1 MAIKFSEFNVGST
14 TSDIDYLVGY
24 KNTDN
29 VQIPIGLVAGNTT
42 YTVATAQSGLN
53 ETLTLAG
60 SDASTDVITFT
71 AGNNIT
77 LTDDGAGSGFTI
89 QAKGNVDGTG
99 TANAITKWADA
110 DTIADSIMSET
121 AAGGQFTDPYITVAG
136 AGGGVSTQNLEIN
149 GFLLDSNGQKG
160 TAGQILSS
168 TGTLTD
174 WITPAVGETYDLNST
189 TDGANVDLNLTSTSG
204 TDNSSVKLVPATGV
218 SISQTADV
226 VTITNTEPNATH
238 TGDVTG
244 SGALTIANDA
254 VTTLKILDANV
265 TTAKIADD
273 AVTTDKLANSI
284 NSEIAANTAKTGI
297 TSSQASE
304 ITANTAK
311 VTNATHTGDV
321 TGATALT
328 IANDAVTTAKI
339 INDAVT
345 ADKLANSINSEI
357 AANTAKVT
365 NATHTGEVT
374 GDGALTIAS
383 DVVDADNLKVT
394 GNGTAGQALT
404 SDGDGTF
411 SWTTMEVGDIT
422 SIIAGAGMTGGGTSG
437 DVTLNVIGGNS
448 ITVNADSIQVT
459 DSGITA
465 TQLANDAVTTDKVID
480 DAITADK
487 LANSINTEIAANTA
501 KVTNATHTGEVTG
514 ATALTIASDVVDADN
529 LKVTGNGSAGQALL
543 SDGDGTFSWGSA
555 GNTYTAG
562 DGITLNTLEFD
573 LDADLTTVTSIH
585 NTALKIG
592 RGATD
597 DYISFATDNQISS
610 FIGNAEKMRLDSSF
624 DLQVAGDV
632 IAASTAFSD
641 ERLKEN
647 IKKIE
652 NPLKAIEQLNGVT
665 YDWKANGKSSVGVI
679 AQDVQK
685 VFPDLVKEVQPL
697 EGDEKRLTV
706 NYDGLIGVLIEAVK
720 DLSNQVNELKK

>member
-77 LTDDGAGSGFTI
+77 LTDDGAGNGFTI

-136 AGGGVSTQNLEIN
+136 AGGGLSTQNLEIN

-273 AVTTDKLANSI
+273 AVT
-284 NSEIAANTAKTGI
+284 
-297 TSSQASE
+297 
-304 ITANTAK
+304 
-311 VTNATHTGDV
+311 
-321 TGATALT
+321 
-328 IANDAVTTAKI
+328 
-339 INDAVT
+339 
-345 ADKLANSINSEI
+345 ADKLANSINS
-357 AANTAKVT
+357 
-365 NATHTGEVT
+365 
-374 GDGALTIAS
+374 
-383 DVVDADNLKVT
+383 
-394 GNGTAGQALT
+394 
-404 SDGDGTF
+404 
-411 SWTTMEVGDIT
+411 
-422 SIIAGAGMTGGGTSG
+422 
-437 DVTLNVIGGNS
+437 
-448 ITVNADSIQVT
+448 
-459 DSGITA
+459 
-465 TQLANDAVTTDKVID
+465 
-480 DAITADK
+480 
-487 LANSINTEIAANTA
+487 EIAANTA

-632 IAASTAFSD
+632 VAASTAFSD